1 MALINEERKTMKMKN
16 GTKTMVFAVVTSA
29 TAVLLA
35 EPVQYKEDSITL
47 PTYAPGGYDKTPI
60 FYTGRV
66 YQGAQ
71 GRVYP
76 YPMQD
81 VLHDEKA
88 DETYKYLTL
97 KNDWLEMGI
106 LPEHG
111 GHLLNLTDRQTGFE
125 TFYRQHVI
133 KPALIGML
141 GAWISGGVEWNFPH
155 HHRATTAMPIDWRH
169 VSNDDGSETMPGSP
183 ATTTRNS
190 AVRRMSRTGT
200 SRLA

>member
-1 MALINEERKTMKMKN
+1 MNT
-16 GTKTMVFAVVTSA
+16 A
-29 TAVLLA
+29 TF
-35 EPVQYKEDSITL
+35 KEDTIVL

-81 VLHDEKA
+81 VLHDGRI

-97 KNDWLEMGI
+97 ENKWFHLGL

-111 GHLLNLTDRQTGFE
+111 GHLLNFTDKQTGYE
-125 TFYRQHVI
+125 TFYRQHVV

-155 HHRATTAMPIDWRH
+155 HHRATTAMPIDWR
-169 VSNDDGSETMPGSP
+169 VTGGAPGGRALPDGGASRPGEPTGADLQAALPTNNGKRET
-183 ATTTRNS
+183 ADQR
-190 AVRRMSRTGT
+190 
-200 SRLA
+200 

>member
-1 MALINEERKTMKMKN
+1 MMKN
-16 GTKTMVFAVVTSA
+16 VSLAGFLLFAASA
-29 TAVLLA
+29 MAGG
-35 EPVQYKEDSITL
+35 VQMKVDSITL
-47 PTYAPGGYDKTPI
+47 PTYAPGGYDKTPV

-81 VLHDEKA
+81 VLHDGKVNEV
-88 DETYKYLTL
+88 YKYLTME
-97 KNDWLEMGI
+97 NDWLQFGL

-111 GHLLNLTDRQTGFE
+111 GHLLNLTDKQTGFE
-125 TFYRQHVI
+125 TFYRQHVV

-155 HHRATTAMPIDWRH
+155 HHRATTAMPIDWKL
-169 VSNDDGSETMPGSP
+169 VKDKKTGKKAIWIGETELRRRLKWSIGLSLLPD
-183 ATTTRNS
+183 R
-190 AVRRMSRTGT
+190 AVASFWE
-200 SRLA
+200 S

>member
-1 MALINEERKTMKMKN
+1 MKRLLNVNAGML
-16 GTKTMVFAVVTSA
+16 A
-29 TAVLLA
+29 AVLA
-35 EPVQYKEDSITL
+35 GVAAAAVAGDVQMKEDTIML

-60 FYTGRV
+60 FFTGRV

-81 VLHDEKA
+81 VLHDGKV
-88 DETYKYLTL
+88 DETYKYLVL
-97 KNDWLEMGI
+97 ENEWLQMGL

-111 GHLLNLTDRQTGFE
+111 GHLLNFTDKKTGFE
-125 TFYRQHVI
+125 IFYRQHVV

-155 HHRATTAMPIDWRH
+155 HHRAHRDAD
-169 VSNDDGSETMPGSP
+169 
-183 ATTTRNS
+183 
-190 AVRRMSRTGT
+190 
-200 SRLA
+200 RLARRGQQGRLQDALDRRDRAAPSPEVDDRPLAAP